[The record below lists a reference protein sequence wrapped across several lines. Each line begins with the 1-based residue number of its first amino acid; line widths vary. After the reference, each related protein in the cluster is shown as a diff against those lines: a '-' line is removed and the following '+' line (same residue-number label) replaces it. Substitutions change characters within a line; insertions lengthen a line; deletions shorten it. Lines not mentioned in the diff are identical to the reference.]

1 MYYTQKYDIMIYYFI
16 IFTFDY
22 IKFTMNTIAE
32 HIADFLKEYPPF
44 DNLTFQ
50 ELFNIATNI
59 RVINLEKHAVLFQN
73 NDMLHDSFYV
83 VSSGIINLTTIA
95 DAEET
100 IINKCHE
107 GDIFGLRP
115 FFAKNNYMMTAKA
128 REESIVYAIPIAVFR
143 PFVAN
148 NSDVLNFLL
157 ESFAINSR
165 HTKDN
170 VNSNNKLVSD
180 NGFYSDTQSEMQY
193 IQSLSYNN
201 SPLTTTADKIVK
213 DIAIL
218 MTDSMVDN
226 IVVCENNNPI
236 GILTDA
242 DLSSKIAT
250 GRYPITETIDKIMS
264 SPVVTVIENVSL
276 AEAQLLMLKHNVTHL
291 CVTKDGT
298 NKSAVKGIIS
308 EHDLI
313 VAQASNP
320 GVLIKEIKRSQL
332 PKDLKQIRDR
342 LSDLIQNSIQKN
354 ITISHV
360 CNIANEINLALIKR
374 AVELTILDLGSP
386 PARFAW
392 LSIGSQGRKEQLL
405 LTDQDSILI
414 FEDVT
419 PEKYREVK
427 DYFLRLAKRTTSLLE
442 KVGYEYCPNGHMA
455 SNMLWCK
462 SLTDWIKQ
470 YNSWMNTPGENSNDL
485 SSIFF
490 DYEIVFGEP
499 KIEEAVENVIFKNAI
514 NNPLFFDFLGNDALK
529 KNAPLSFFK
538 KFILEEE
545 GPHKMKFDIKT
556 RALMP
561 LIDSARLLIL
571 SSNIKGI
578 NNTYLRFKQLAI
590 SDSKNAEIYLSCAEA
605 FLTLLKF
612 RTIEGLK
619 NDDSGQYINIKELSK
634 TDKEKLK
641 NALAP
646 MRDLEELIKSKF
658 QLTQFS

>member
-1 MYYTQKYDIMIYYFI
+1 MIFYFI
-16 IFTFDY
+16 IFTSDY

-44 DNLTFQ
+44 NNLTFQ
-50 ELFNIATNI
+50 ELYDIATNI
-59 RVINLEKHAVLFQN
+59 RVINLEKQAILFQN
-73 NDMLHDSFYV
+73 DDVLHDSFYV

-128 REESIVYAIPIAVFR
+128 REDSIVYAIPIAIFR

-165 HTKDN
+165 HTKES
-170 VNSNNKLVSD
+170 VNSGGKLTSENVYYADPQSD
-180 NGFYSDTQSEMQY
+180 MQY
-193 IQSLSYNN
+193 IQSLNYNN
-201 SPLTTTADKIVK
+201 SPLTTTGDKIVK
-213 DIAIL
+213 DVAIL
-218 MTDSMVDN
+218 MTNSMVDN

-236 GILTDA
+236 GILTDG

-250 GRYPITETIDKIMS
+250 GRYPITERIDKIMS

-332 PKDLKQIRDR
+332 PKDLKQIRER

-354 ITISHV
+354 IPISHIS
-360 CNIANEINLALIKR
+360 NIASEINLALIKR

-419 PEKYREVK
+419 PDKYREVK

-442 KVGYEYCPNGHMA
+442 KVGYEFCPNGHMA

-462 SLTDWIKQ
+462 SLTDWVKQ

-499 KIEEAVENVIFKNAI
+499 KIEEAIENVIYKNAI

-529 KNAPLSFFK
+529 KNSPLSFFK

-561 LIDSARLLIL
+561 LIDGARLLIL

-578 NNTYLRFKQLAI
+578 KNTYLRFKQLAI

-605 FLTLLKF
+605 FMTLVKF
-612 RTIEGLK
+612 RTVEGLK
-619 NDDSGQYINIKELSK
+619 NDDSGQYINLKDFSK

>member
-1 MYYTQKYDIMIYYFI
+1 
-16 IFTFDY
+16 
-22 IKFTMNTIAE
+22 MNTIAE

-44 DNLTFQ
+44 NNLTFQ
-50 ELFNIATNI
+50 ELADIASNI
-59 RVINLEKHAVLFQN
+59 RVINLEKHAVLFEN
-73 NDMLHDSFYV
+73 NDPLHDSFYV
-83 VSSGIINLTTIA
+83 VASGVVNLTTIA

-107 GDIFGLRP
+107 GNIFGLRP

-128 REESIVYAIPIAVFR
+128 REESIIYAIPIAVFR

-157 ESFAINSR
+157 ENFAVNSR
-165 HTKDN
+165 HTKDSSS
-170 VNSNNKLVSD
+170 SNGKMISETS
-180 NGFYSDTQSEMQY
+180 FYVDQQSEMQY
-193 IQSLSYNN
+193 LQTLTYNN
-201 SPLTTTADKIVK
+201 SPLKTEANRIVK
-213 DIAIL
+213 DVAIL
-218 MTDSMVDN
+218 MTESMVDN
-226 IVVCENNNPI
+226 IVVTEKNHPI
-236 GILTDA
+236 GIVTDA

-264 SPVVTVIENVSL
+264 SPVVTVLENVSL

-298 NKSAVKGIIS
+298 SKSAVKGIIS

-354 ITISHV
+354 IPLSHV
-360 CNIANEINLALIKR
+360 SNIASEINLAIIKR
-374 AVELTILDLGSP
+374 AVELSILDLGSP

-405 LTDQDSILI
+405 LTDQDSILV

-419 PEKYREVK
+419 PEKYRDVK
-427 DYFLRLAKRTTSLLE
+427 DYFLRLAKRTTAILE
-442 KVGYEYCPNGHMA
+442 KVGYELCPNGHMG

-462 SLTDWIKQ
+462 SLTDWTKQ

-499 KIEEAVENVIFKNAI
+499 KIEEAIEGVIFKNAV
-514 NNPLFFDFLGNDALK
+514 NNTLFFDFLGNDALK
-529 KNAPLSFFK
+529 RNSPLSFFK
-538 KFILEEE
+538 KFIVEEE
-545 GPHKMKFDIKT
+545 GPQKGKFDIKT

-561 LIDSARLLIL
+561 LIDGARLLIL
-571 SSNIKGI
+571 NSNIKGI
-578 NNTYLRFKQLAI
+578 QNTYLRFKQLAI
-590 SDSKNAEIYLSCAEA
+590 TDSKNAEIYLSCAEA
-605 FLTLLKF
+605 FLILSKF
-612 RTIEGLK
+612 RTVEGLK
-619 NDDSGQYINIKELSK
+619 NDDSGQYINVKEMSK
-634 TDKEKLK
+634 TDREKLK
-641 NALAP
+641 NALTP
-646 MRDLEELIKSKF
+646 MKDLEELIKSKF